1 MMEEGKQNKQREG
14 NKVVTKGKELPKMD
28 EALRETGTGRQKV
41 STKAREIELK
51 NKQKKIRAKRER
63 EGQENRKDGKVVV
76 TALRLLL
83 TIPHLYI

>member
-1 MMEEGKQNKQREG
+1 M
-14 NKVVTKGKELPKMD
+14 
-28 EALRETGTGRQKV
+28 

-51 NKQKKIRAKRER
+51 DKQKKIRAKRER

>member
-1 MMEEGKQNKQREG
+1 M
-14 NKVVTKGKELPKMD
+14 VTKGKVLPKMD

-51 NKQKKIRAKRER
+51 DKQKKIRAERER
-63 EGQENRKDGKVVV
+63 EWQENRKDGKVVV

>member
-1 MMEEGKQNKQREG
+1 MMEEGKQKKQREG

-28 EALRETGTGRQKV
+28 EALRETVTGRQKV

-51 NKQKKIRAKRER
+51 DKQKKIRAKRER